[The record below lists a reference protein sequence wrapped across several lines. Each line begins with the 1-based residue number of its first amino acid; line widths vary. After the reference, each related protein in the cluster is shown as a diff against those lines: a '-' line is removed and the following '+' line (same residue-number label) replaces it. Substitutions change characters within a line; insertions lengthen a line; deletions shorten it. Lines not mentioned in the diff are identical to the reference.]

1 MLIYRGIILFAM
13 LNGRLPFNDSQLM
26 EMEEDM
32 KMQRLRFERIVS
44 FGKLFL
50 FKFITEACSTM
61 RALGVLSSAF
71 YLNASARQGAFKHL
85 QFKSIGVSP

>member
-1 MLIYRGIILFAM
+1 MFFSRGIILFAM

-44 FGKLFL
+44 FGKLLKRGSYMSAHVMCFTE
-50 FKFITEACSTM
+50 FIKRVEEK
-61 RALGVLSSAF
+61 R
-71 YLNASARQGAFKHL
+71 
-85 QFKSIGVSP
+85 